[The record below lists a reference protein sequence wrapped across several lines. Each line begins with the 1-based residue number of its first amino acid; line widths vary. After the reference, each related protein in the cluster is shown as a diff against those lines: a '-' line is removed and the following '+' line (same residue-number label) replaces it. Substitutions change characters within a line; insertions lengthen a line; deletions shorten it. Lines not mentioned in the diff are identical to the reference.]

1 MRRYDP
7 YGCHMRIAF
16 VGKGGS
22 GKTTLSALFAQYVN
36 KKYPVLAIDAD
47 LNMHLG
53 GLLGIPKLPIKKHI
67 SHPEAAKAIKTH
79 LKGNNFRIKDLA
91 QFRKTTP
98 PTDESNLI
106 YLDDSE
112 DPVLSGFG
120 AGSDNLRILVVGTY
134 DSEEIG
140 ASCYHN
146 NLAVLENILSHLVD
160 SSGIVV
166 TDMVAGVDA
175 FANTLHAQF
184 DLLVLTVEPTKR
196 GLEVFEQYRKL
207 AEEAGVYESLF
218 VVGNKVRSEADTE
231 FIKKNVPAERLI
243 GLFKES
249 DYLWRKDQE
258 GGTLDV
264 DLLEHENKALL
275 EIIEKKLFSIT
286 PDNQKRLQKLYELHR
301 RYVAQGFIAER
312 YGDLTDQIDEP
323 FNFDDHAKR
332 HAKNSKSS

>member
-1 MRRYDP
+1 
-7 YGCHMRIAF
+7 MRIAF

-22 GKTTLSALFAQYVN
+22 GKTTFSALFAQYVN

-53 GLLGIPKLPIKKHI
+53 ALIGFEAELPIERHI
-67 SHPEAAKAIKTH
+67 SHPDAAKIIKTH
-79 LKGNNFRIKDLA
+79 LKGKNARIKDLA

-98 PTDESNLI
+98 PTAESNLI
-106 YLDDSE
+106 YLDDPE
-112 DPVLSGFG
+112 DPILSRFG
-120 AGSDNLRILVVGTY
+120 PGDEHLRLLVVGSY

-146 NLAVLENILSHLVD
+146 NLAILENILSHLVD
-160 SSGIVV
+160 ASGVVV

-218 VVGNKVRSEADTE
+218 VVGNKVRSEADET
-231 FIKKNVPAERLI
+231 FIKRNIPTEKLV

-249 DYLWRKDQE
+249 EYMRQKDQE
-258 GGTLDV
+258 GGALNV
-264 DLLEHENKALL
+264 DFLESENKALL
-275 EIIEKKLFSIT
+275 ETIEKKLLSII

-301 RYVAQGFIAER
+301 RYVTQGFIAER
-312 YGDLTDQIDEP
+312 YGDITDQIDET

>member
-1 MRRYDP
+1 MLGR
-7 YGCHMRIAF
+7 MRIAF

-22 GKTTLSALFAQYVN
+22 GKTTLSALFAQYIN

-53 GLLGIPKLPIKKHI
+53 ALLGFEAALPIEQHI

-79 LKGNNFRIKDLA
+79 LKGKNTRIKDLA

-98 PTDESNLI
+98 PTADSNLI
-106 YLDDSE
+106 YLNDPE
-112 DPVLSGFG
+112 DTILSRFG
-120 AGSDNLRILVVGTY
+120 SGDEHLRLLVVGTY

-146 NLAVLENILSHLVD
+146 NLAILENILSHLVD
-160 SSGIVV
+160 SSGVVV

-184 DLLVLTVEPTKR
+184 DLLVLVVEPTKR

-218 VVGNKVRSEADTE
+218 VVGNKVRSEADRE
-231 FIKKNVPAERLI
+231 FIKKNIPTEKLI
-243 GLFKES
+243 GFFKES
-249 DYLWRKDQE
+249 EYMRLKDQE
-258 GGTLDV
+258 GGSLDV
-264 DLLEHENKALL
+264 DRLEDENKALL
-275 EIIEKKLFSIT
+275 GTIEGKLLSIT
-286 PDNQKRLQKLYELHR
+286 PDHQGRLQKLYELHR
-301 RYVAQGFIAER
+301 RYVAQRFIAER
-312 YGDLTDQIDEP
+312 YGDLTNQIDETFTFP
-323 FNFDDHAKR
+323 A
-332 HAKNSKSS
+332 

>member
-1 MRRYDP
+1 
-7 YGCHMRIAF
+7 MRIAF

-36 KKYPVLAIDAD
+36 KTYPVLAIDAD

-53 GLLGIPKLPIKKHI
+53 ALLGFETELPIERHI
-67 SHPEAAKAIKTH
+67 SHPEAAEAIKTR
-79 LKGNNFRIKDLA
+79 LKGKNDRIKDLA

-98 PTDESNLI
+98 PTAESNLI
-106 YLDDSE
+106 YLNDPE
-112 DPVLSGFG
+112 DPILTRFG
-120 AGSDNLRILVVGTY
+120 PGNENLRLLVVGTY

-146 NLAVLENILSHLVD
+146 NLAILENILSHLVD
-160 SSGIVV
+160 TSGVVV

-207 AEEAGVYESLF
+207 AEEAGVYDSLF
-218 VVGNKVRSEADTE
+218 VVGNKVRSEADAK
-231 FIKKNVPAERLI
+231 FIETCIPPEKLI

-249 DYLWRKDQE
+249 EYMRKKDQE
-258 GGTLDV
+258 GGALDI
-264 DLLEHENKALL
+264 DLLESENKALL
-275 EIIEKKLFSIT
+275 ETIKKKLFSVV
-286 PDNQKRLQKLYELHR
+286 PDHKRRLQKLFELHR

-312 YGDLTDQIDEP
+312 YGDLTNQIDES
-323 FNFDDHAKR
+323 FSFEEHAKK
-332 HAKNSKSS
+332 HAKKSKSS